1 LHDTLL
7 LFYKIIFSYHKT
19 MNKKGYVGNIETLS
33 KENTDFRHVL
43 YTAQNVQLVLMSLKP
58 GEDIGEEMHELDQ
71 FLRIESGVGEA
82 LVGDTT
88 YPVEDGVSVLV
99 PAGTN
104 HNIINTSTTD
114 DLKLYTLYA
123 PPEHQDGTIR
133 HTKAEAE
140 ANEEHYD
147 AKPSE

>member
-1 LHDTLL
+1 
-7 LFYKIIFSYHKT
+7 
-19 MNKKGYVGNIETLS
+19 MNKKGYVANIERLS
-33 KENTDFRHVL
+33 KENTDFRRVL

-58 GEDIGEEMHELDQ
+58 GEDIGEEVHELDQ
-71 FLRIESGVGEA
+71 FLRIESGAGEA
-82 LVGDTT
+82 LVGETK
-88 YPVEDGVSVLV
+88 YPVEDGVSIVV

-104 HNIINTSTTD
+104 HNIINTSPTD

-140 ANEEHYD
+140 AQEEHYD
-147 AKPSE
+147 GKPTE

>member
-1 LHDTLL
+1 
-7 LFYKIIFSYHKT
+7 
-19 MNKKGYVGNIETLS
+19 MNKKGYVGNIEQLS

-43 YTAQNVQLVLMSLKP
+43 YTAQNVQLVLMSLQP
-58 GEDIGEEMHELDQ
+58 GEDIGEEVHELDQ

-82 LVGDTT
+82 LLGDTK
-88 YPVEDGVSVLV
+88 YPVEDGVSILV
-99 PAGTN
+99 PAGTV
-104 HNIINTSTTD
+104 HNVTNTSTTEE
-114 DLKLYTLYA
+114 LKLYTLYA

-147 AKPSE
+147 GKPTE